1 MKCRSWVMAGLIAGS
16 VCGARSIQAQAVDS
30 LGRATALPSPAF
42 DSLGRP
48 RPLSSIRTPSKE
60 IRLCESCHR
69 GPAPAVRLIG
79 AANELLF
86 MSPADT
92 AKRFRMPE
100 VWKDLPEL
108 NPSDVADITVVKSVA
123 AIERFG
129 GAYASGVVVVT
140 LNQKGTDAWREA
152 VATGKVKAAP

>member
-1 MKCRSWVMAGLIAGS
+1 MKCRSWLAAGLIVAS
-16 VCGARSIQAQAVDS
+16 VCGVRSLQGQAVDS
-30 LGRATALPSPAF
+30 LGRATPLPAPAF

-48 RPLSSIRTPSKE
+48 LPLLSFRTASKV
-60 IRLCESCHR
+60 IRLCETCLR

-92 AKRFRMPE
+92 SKRFRMPE

-108 NPSDVADITVVKSVA
+108 NPSDVVDITVVKSVA

-129 GAYASGVVVVT
+129 SAYASGVVVVT

-152 VATGKVKAAP
+152 VASGKVKAAP